1 MAVEPKKNE
10 KAVAAPEAVISDVV
24 RQELEVMT
32 TTERAAVI
40 MLLLG
45 EQQAADIIKYLSPRE
60 VQSLGACMV
69 SVADLSQ
76 EAVNIVLDDF
86 VSTIKKQTNLGLGT
100 VDYVENVFKR
110 ALGPDKAAT
119 VLGRIMPGSSNRGME
134 ILRWMD
140 ARSIGEMIVNEH
152 PQVIAIILSV
162 LEYDVAA
169 DVLNF
174 LTPEIRPEVI
184 QRVALLDTVQPSAM
198 EELETIMKQ
207 QFSSNSS
214 AKSSNFGGIK
224 TAAKIM
230 NFTKVELEGK
240 ILEGVA
246 QIDGELSMKIQ
257 DNMFTFDNLSGLDNR
272 SIQTLMRNIE
282 MDMLMVALKASDE
295 AVKEK
300 FLDNMSQRAKV
311 MFLDEMEA
319 KGPVRITDVEV
330 AQKTIMRIARK
341 LSDKGD
347 IMLAGRGD
355 DFV

>member
-1 MAVEPKKNE
+1 MAEAKNIQNDQAE
-10 KAVAAPEAVISDVV
+10 LVLPEAV
-24 RQELEVMT
+24 RQELEIMT
-32 TTERAAVI
+32 DTQRAAVI

-45 EQQAADIIKYLSPRE
+45 EQQAADILRYLSPRE
-60 VQSLGACMV
+60 VQALGAQMV

-76 EAVNIVLDDF
+76 EAVNVVLDDF
-86 VSTIKKQTNLGLGT
+86 VATIKKQTSLGLGT

-110 ALGPDKAAT
+110 ALGDDKAAT
-119 VLGRIMPGSSNRGME
+119 VLGRIMPGSSSRGME

-140 ARSIGEMIVNEH
+140 ARSIGEMIQNEH

-162 LEYDVAA
+162 VEYDVAA

-174 LTPEIRPEVI
+174 LPAEVRPEVI
-184 QRVALLDTVQPSAM
+184 QRIALLDTVQPSAM
-198 EELETIMKQ
+198 EELESIMQQ

-230 NFTKVELEGK
+230 NFTKVELEGN
-240 ILEGVA
+240 ILAGVA
-246 QIDGELSMKIQ
+246 SIDEELCTKIQ
-257 DNMFTFDNLSGLDNR
+257 DSMFTFDNLSGLDNR
-272 SIQTLMRNIE
+272 SIQTLMRSIE

-300 FLDNMSQRAKV
+300 FLDNMSQRARV

-319 KGPVRITDVEV
+319 KGPVRITDVET
-330 AQKTIMRIARK
+330 AQKTIMRTARK

-347 IMLAGRGD
+347 IVLAGRGD